1 MFKPAKL
8 FKLKALAYSSIFM
21 LASCGGGGGGG
32 SSAVT
37 ATVPANGGETP
48 VETPPQFV
56 NITVESGIDFTHGY
70 QNPTENSMPEAFAG
84 GAAAGDYD
92 NDGDID
98 LYIVRGDLAP
108 NLLYQNDGRGN
119 FTDLAVSA
127 GVAETKP
134 GGGVYRHSG
143 PTFADMDGDGYLDLL
158 LGSLNGDPV
167 MVYRNNGDGTFSDVT
182 AASGLDKI
190 NKVNT
195 ISAAFGDYDLDGRID
210 LALSHWGSSVN
221 AGESSDTQTLW
232 RNISTGSGNIAFSN
246 TSTTSG
252 ISSSFATRHPGTGVL
267 AGDHDYSFAPSFAR
281 MDGDLYPDLLS
292 VADFRNSQIFLN
304 NGDSTFTDATD
315 EALMIDDSGMG
326 SALGDYDNDGDLDW
340 FVTSILGSN
349 QPTGNRL
356 YQNSGIGSFADISF
370 EQKIHDGG
378 WAWAACFADFNLDGM
393 LDIYHVNGW
402 RDDNFNNFSSTPN
415 RLFINNGATFDE
427 QASDYGLDDSRQG
440 RGLVCADFDNDGD
453 TDVFITH
460 SGGINS
466 GSLYRND
473 NTSDRFSLTV
483 TLEGRAPNTEA
494 SGARIYASIGATTQM
509 REIVIGSNFTSQ
521 NPTSQII
528 GLGDATSV
536 DTLKIEWPDGTEQT
550 FTDVAAGSVAYTQP

>member
-1 MFKPAKL
+1 MFKPAKS
-8 FKLKALAYSSIFM
+8 FKLKALAVSSFFL

-37 ATVPANGGETP
+37 PPIPVNGGETP
-48 VETPPQFV
+48 VEILTQFV
-56 NITVESGIDFTHGY
+56 NVTVESGIDFTHGY
-70 QNPTENSMPEAFAG
+70 LNPTENSMPEAFAG

-108 NLLYQNDGRGN
+108 NLLYQNDGSGN
-119 FTDLAVSA
+119 FTDLAASA
-127 GVAETKP
+127 GIAETKP

-143 PTFADMDGDGYLDLL
+143 PTFADMDGDGYLDLF

-167 MVYRNNGDGTFSDVT
+167 MVYKNNGDGTFTDVT
-182 AASGLDKI
+182 AASGLAQI
-190 NKVNT
+190 NKENT

-210 LALSHWGSSVN
+210 LALSHWGSSID
-221 AGESSDTQTLW
+221 AAKPGDTQTLW
-232 RNISTGSGNIAFSN
+232 RNVSTGTGNISF
-246 TSTTSG
+246 TSTSNTSG
-252 ISSSFATRHPGTGVL
+252 ISSSFATRHPATGVL
-267 AGDHDYSFAPSFAR
+267 AGGHDYSFAPSFAR

-304 NGDSTFTDATD
+304 NGNSTFTDATD
-315 EALMIDDSGMG
+315 EAIMIDDSGMG

-356 YQNSGIGSFADISF
+356 YQNSGIGSFTDISF
-370 EQKIHDGG
+370 DQEIHDGG
-378 WAWAACFADFNLDGM
+378 WAWAACFADFNLDGL

-415 RLFINNGATFDE
+415 RLFINNGVTFDE
-427 QASDYGLDDSRQG
+427 QASDYGLEDSRQG

-473 NTSDRFSLTV
+473 NTDDRLSLKI
-483 TLEGRAPNTEA
+483 TLEGRSPNTEA
-494 SGARIYASIGATTQM
+494 SGARIYASIGSTTQM
-509 REIVIGSNFTSQ
+509 REIIIGSNFTSQ
-521 NPTSQII
+521 NPSSQII
-528 GLGDATSV
+528 GLGDASSV
-536 DTLKIEWPDGTEQT
+536 DTLRIEWPDGIEQT
-550 FTDVAAGSVAYTQP
+550 STDVAAGSVTFTQP